1 MSILS
6 KTLDNVVRLLFY
18 AGVTASAVMAALI
31 LISALARYL
40 LGSPISFSDELAS
53 MLFVFLAFSTFP
65 YVLSQSEHI
74 RLSIITEKLSKS
86 ARRIANIFA
95 SVVFLAFAT
104 VFIVESYSFMNFS
117 KMINSHSEVS
127 GILLWPWMALMPI
140 SLGLCFIIELRSIF
154 RTLFDKNGMENS
166 L

>member
-1 MSILS
+1 MSNLS
-6 KTLDNVVRLLFY
+6 KTLDNLVRFLFY
-18 AGVTASAVMAALI
+18 TGVTAGAVMAALI
-31 LISALARYL
+31 LVSALSRYL

-65 YVLSQSEHI
+65 YVLGKSEHI
-74 RLSIITEKLSKS
+74 RLSIITEKLSES
-86 ARRIANIFA
+86 AQKAAHIFA
-95 SVVFLAFAT
+95 SIVFLAFAT
-104 VFIVESYSFMNFS
+104 VFIIESYSFMNFS

-140 SLGLCFIIELRSIF
+140 SLGLCFILELRSIF
-154 RTLFDKNGMENS
+154 RTLFNKNGTEHS